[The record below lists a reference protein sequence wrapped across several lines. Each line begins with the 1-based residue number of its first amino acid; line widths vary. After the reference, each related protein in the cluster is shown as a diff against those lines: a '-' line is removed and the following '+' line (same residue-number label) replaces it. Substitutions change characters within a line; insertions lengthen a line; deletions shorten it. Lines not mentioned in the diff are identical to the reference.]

1 VLGPGIRESDLEHIR
16 RQLGWIG
23 AVLLFLII
31 PAKALR
37 WTDVPFVNM
46 TLIGIAP
53 SLLGPAGLLF
63 LVLSS
68 SGRRA
73 RLTVVQTTILV
84 AAISFGLEFAQLL
97 PRPGILASAK
107 YSFDW
112 LDVGATF
119 LSIFIGYSLARLLA
133 KGKQ

>member
-1 VLGPGIRESDLEHIR
+1 MEHIK
-16 RQLGWIG
+16 RQFGWIG
-23 AVLLFLII
+23 AILLFLII
-31 PAKALR
+31 PVKAFR
-37 WTDVPFVNM
+37 WIDEPFVN
-46 TLIGIAP
+46 TILIGVAP

-68 SGRRA
+68 SGRWG

-97 PRPGILASAK
+97 PRPGILANVK

-119 LSIFIGYSLARLLA
+119 LSIFFGYSLARLLA